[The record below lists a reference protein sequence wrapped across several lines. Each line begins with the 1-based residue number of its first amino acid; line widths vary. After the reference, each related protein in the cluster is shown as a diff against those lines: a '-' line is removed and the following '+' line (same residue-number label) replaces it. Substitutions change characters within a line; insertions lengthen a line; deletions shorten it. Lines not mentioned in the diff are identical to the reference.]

1 MTSNMNKLKFGYK
14 EKRKTKVNTLNND
27 YKEKYFLV
35 FFVATAIMLAIM
47 LPLIIYNG
55 GYFLY
60 YGDYNSQQIPFYK
73 HVHDAVSEG
82 GLFGWDWGTDL
93 GSPLFTAY
101 SFYNIG
107 SPFFWITELFPESVT
122 ITLIPILLAVKTGV
136 SALTAYAFIR
146 RFVLNRYA
154 CFIGAMLYAF
164 SGFQAYNVFFNHFHD
179 AVAFFPLLLLSL
191 EMNVKDNRKGV
202 FGLCVALCGIVNYY
216 FFISEVV
223 FVIIYFIIRCTDKS
237 FKITFKKFI
246 KLAFEAVSG
255 TFIACIVLVPSYYSI
270 CDNPRVDEYLTG
282 TDMIVY
288 SDKFRI
294 LRIIQSFFMMPD
306 PPARVNLF
314 NSETARW
321 ASIAGYL
328 PMFSMAG
335 VIAFMRA
342 KKKNWMKNLI
352 IISTVFAFVPVLNS
366 SFQLFKGT
374 YYARWFFM
382 PILIMC
388 VMTASAFDDDNAS
401 SDESIDLKKGIPLVA
416 IVLAACIAVFFLPVT
431 NENGKYE
438 FFQIA
443 EYPELFYIQ
452 IIVSVALFAELIYVV
467 YRLKRNTKYVRTV
480 SLFTCMACAVS
491 MMSTVYYGVA
501 QGPEPE
507 RYISVVIKG
516 GDNIK
521 LPTYDEAGFYRIESS
536 ENTDNWPMLWGYSTI
551 RAFNSTVSTSI
562 MKFYNMLGIE
572 RNVASRPEKTCYALR
587 SLLSVKYYFN
597 EADTQ
602 YSSSSDYKSNLLG
615 INRFSSLDESSKA
628 KDNKNTLNMRGFNYI
643 NSQNGFDVYENKCYI
658 PMGFAYNTYL
668 TYDELSKLST
678 ENKTRNLISSLVLTD
693 EQIKKYEDI
702 LTHYNLNEYNGDST
716 YIKACSDKRLKSCSE
731 FKTDNKGFSAEIDIP
746 QSSLVF
752 FSVPYDKGFTAYVN
766 GKKVEIEEVDGGL
779 MAVLCN
785 KGNNKIRF
793 DYELY
798 GLRQGIILSLTGIV
812 LLAGYV
818 LVCRRFSH
826 IKRVKEKVTSID
838 FYDE

>member
-1 MTSNMNKLKFGYK
+1 MNKLKIAFK
-14 EKRKTKVNTLNND
+14 EKRKTKNSLNND
-27 YKEKYFLV
+27 YKEKYLLV

-73 HVHDAVSEG
+73 HVHDAVANG

-93 GSPLFTAY
+93 GSPLFTSY
-101 SFYNIG
+101 SFYNIS
-107 SPFFWITELFPESVT
+107 SPFFWITELFPKSVT
-122 ITLIPILLAVKTGV
+122 ISLIPILLAVKTGV
-136 SALTAYAFIR
+136 SALTSYAFIR
-146 RFVLNRYA
+146 RFISNRNA

-164 SGFQAYNVFFNHFHD
+164 SGFQVYNVFFNHFHD
-179 AVAFFPLLLLSL
+179 AVAFFPLLLLAL
-191 EMNVKDNRKGV
+191 EMSIVDNKKGV
-202 FGLCVALCGIVNYY
+202 FGLCVAICGIVNYY

-223 FVIIYFIIRCTDKS
+223 FVIIYFIIRCMDKS
-237 FKITFKKFI
+237 FKISFKKLLR
-246 KLAFEAVSG
+246 LAFEAVAG

-294 LRIIQSFFMMPD
+294 LRIIQGFFMMPD

-342 KKKNWMKNLI
+342 KKRNWMKNLI
-352 IISTVFAFVPVLNS
+352 IVSMVFAFVPVLNS
-366 SFQLFKGT
+366 AFQLFKGT

-388 VMTASAFDDDNAS
+388 VMTASAFDDNNSS
-401 SDESIDLKKGIPLVA
+401 SDEPVDLKKGIPAVA
-416 IVLAACIAVFFLPVT
+416 IVLAACLAVFFLPVT
-431 NENGKYE
+431 NDNGEYE
-438 FFQIA
+438 FFEIA
-443 EYPELFYIQ
+443 KYPELFYIQ
-452 IIVSVALFAELIYVV
+452 IVVSVALFAELLVVV
-467 YRLKRNTKYVRTV
+467 YYLKRNSKYVRTV
-480 SLFTCMACAVS
+480 SFVTCLACAIS
-491 MMSTVYYGVA
+491 MMSTIYYGVA
-501 QGPEPE
+501 QGPDPDS
-507 RYISVVIKG
+507 YISLVIKG
-516 GDNIK
+516 GDNIE
-521 LPTYDEAGFYRIESS
+521 LPTYSDAGFYRIETS

-572 RNVASRPEKTCYALR
+572 RNVASRPERTFYALR
-587 SLLSVKYYFN
+587 SLLSVKYYFD
-597 EADTQ
+597 EADNKDA
-602 YSSSSDYKSNLLG
+602 SSSDLVSESMIG
-615 INRFSSLDESSKA
+615 INRFSSLDESSKSSE
-628 KDNKNTLNMRGFNYI
+628 NKNTLNMRGFTYYD
-643 NSQNGFDVYENKCYI
+643 SQNGFNVYENKCYI

-668 TYDELSKLST
+668 TYDEFASLST

-693 EQIKKYEDI
+693 EQIEKYKDI

-716 YIKACSDKRLKSCSE
+716 YIEACNDKKSKSCSE
-731 FKTDNKGFSAEIDIP
+731 FKPDNNGFSAAIDLP
-746 QSSLVF
+746 QNALVF
-752 FSVPYDKGFTAYVN
+752 FSVPYDEGFTATVN
-766 GKKVEIEEVDGGL
+766 GKKVDIEQVDGGL
-779 MAVLCN
+779 MAILCTE
-785 KGNNKIRF
+785 GNNKIRF

-818 LVCRRFSH
+818 LVCRRLSH

>member
-1 MTSNMNKLKFGYK
+1 MNKIRAIKVNRK
-14 EKRKTKVNTLNND
+14 EKVSLDND
-27 YKEKYFLV
+27 HKEKYLLV
-35 FFVATAIMLAIM
+35 FFTATAIMLAIM

-73 HVHDAVSEG
+73 HVHDAVAKG

-93 GSPLFTAY
+93 GSPLFTSY

-122 ITLIPILLAVKTGV
+122 ILLIPILLAVKTGTA
-136 SALTAYAFIR
+136 ALTSYAFIR
-146 RFVLNRYA
+146 RFIINRNA

-179 AVAFFPLLLLSL
+179 ATALFPLLLLAL
-191 EMNVKDNRKGV
+191 EMNVQDNKKGV

-216 FFISEVV
+216 FFISEVI
-223 FVIIYFIIRCTDKS
+223 FVVIYFIIRCTDKS
-237 FKITFKKFI
+237 FQITFRRFI
-246 KLAFEAVSG
+246 KLAFEAVTG
-255 TFIACIVLVPSYYSI
+255 TFIACIVLVPSYYAI

-342 KKKNWMKNLI
+342 KKGNWMKNLI
-352 IISTVFAFVPVLNS
+352 IICMVFAFVPVLNS

-388 VMTASAFDDDNAS
+388 VMTASAFDDDNFS
-401 SDESIDLKKGIPLVA
+401 SDEPVDLKKGIPAVA
-416 IVLAACIAVFFLPVT
+416 IVMAACLTIFFLPVA
-431 NENGKYE
+431 NENGEYE
-438 FFQIA
+438 FFKIA
-443 EYPELFYIQ
+443 EYPKLFYIQ
-452 IIVSVALFAELIYVV
+452 FIVSAALFAELIVVV
-467 YRLKRNTKYVRTV
+467 YHIKRNKKYVKTV
-480 SLFTCMACAVS
+480 SLITCLACAAS

-501 QGPEPE
+501 QGPNPE
-507 RYISVVIKG
+507 SYISLAVKG
-516 GDNIK
+516 GDNIH
-521 LPTYDEAGFYRIESS
+521 LPSYDETGFYRIETS

-562 MKFYNMLGIE
+562 MKFYNTLGIE
-572 RNVASRPEKTCYALR
+572 RNVASRPEKTLYALR
-587 SLLSVKYYFN
+587 SLLSVKYYFDEKDVEN
-597 EADTQ
+597 T
-602 YSSSSDYKSNLLG
+602 SSPDFNSETMFG
-615 INRFSSLDESSKA
+615 IDRFSSLDESSKSA
-628 KDNKNTLNMRGFNYI
+628 GNKNALNMHGFTYI
-643 NSQNGFDVYENKCYI
+643 NSQNGFDIYENEYYI
-658 PMGFAYNTYL
+658 PMGSAYNTYM
-668 TYDELSKLST
+668 TYDEFADLST
-678 ENKTRNLISSLVLTD
+678 ENKTRNLISSLVLND
-693 EQIKKYEDI
+693 EQIKKYKDI
-702 LTHYNLNEYNGDST
+702 LTHYNINEYNGDST
-716 YIKACSDKRLKSCSE
+716 YAETCNDKRSNACLE
-731 FKTDNKGFSAEIDIP
+731 FKPDNKGFSAETDLS
-746 QSSLVF
+746 QNALVF

-766 GKKVEIEEVDGGL
+766 GKKTDIEEVDGGL
-779 MAVLCN
+779 MAVMCSEG
-785 KGNNKIRF
+785 KNKIRF

-798 GLRQGIILSLTGIV
+798 GLKQGVFLSLSGIV

-818 LVCRRFSH
+818 LVCRRLSR
-826 IKRVKEKVTSID
+826 IKRIKEKVKSID
-838 FYDE
+838 FYD